1 MSLAKRLREPF
12 NSASHLIGAAIA
24 LPAAGLLV
32 ASGDTPAKV
41 IAFAIY
47 GASLFFMLSASGIY
61 HASTASPKALVRLR
75 KIDHSA
81 IYLLIAGSY
90 TPFCLIA
97 FDGFWR
103 WGMLA
108 VIWILAAAGIIMK
121 IFIIGLPRGVTAG
134 IYVAM
139 GWLSLIAGR
148 EFLRALSPWTL
159 AWLAAGGILYS
170 LGAVVY
176 ATKKGDFFPG
186 KFGFHEIWHIFVL
199 LAAAAH
205 FVAIASLA

>member
-1 MSLAKRLREPF
+1 MKPPVSLREPF
-12 NSASHLIGAAIA
+12 NSLSHLAGAAIA
-24 LPAAGLLV
+24 LPAAVMLV
-32 ASGDTPAKV
+32 ARADTPAKA

-47 GASLFFMLSASGIY
+47 GASLFFMMAASGIY
-61 HASTASPKALVRLR
+61 HASMASPRVLARLR
-75 KIDHSA
+75 KVDHSA

-108 VIWILAAAGIIMK
+108 IIWALALAGIIIK
-121 IFIIGLPRGVTAG
+121 IYIIGLPRGVTAG
-134 IYVAM
+134 IYLAM

-148 EFLRALSPWTL
+148 EFLTALSPTTL
-159 AWLAAGGILYS
+159 AWLAAGGVLYS
-170 LGAVVY
+170 LGAIVY

-186 KFGFHEIWHIFVL
+186 RFGFHEIWHVFVL

>member
-1 MSLAKRLREPF
+1 VSPAKRPREPF
-12 NSASHLIGAAIA
+12 NSVSHLIGAALA
-24 LPAAGLLV
+24 LPAAGVLV
-32 ASGDTPAKV
+32 AKADTPAKA

-47 GASLFFMLSASGIY
+47 GASLFFMFSASGMY
-61 HASTASPKALVRLR
+61 HASNASPKTLVRLR

-108 VIWILAAAGIIMK
+108 IIWGLAAAGIVIK
-121 IFIIGLPRGVTAG
+121 IFIIGLPRGMTAG

-159 AWLAAGGILYS
+159 AWLLAGGLLYS

-186 KFGFHEIWHIFVL
+186 RFGFHEIWHLFVL